1 LDCKQ
6 DGTNAADKYQSVY
19 IEYRK
24 LRLLLQTLGVFA
36 MLSFTLA
43 DSMAAN
49 EEIQIYMDEINRPG
63 EFGLEIHNNHVFSG
77 NTVPDYPG
85 AQTPA
90 HVFRL
95 TPEFSYGLTD
105 NFELGV
111 YLLSSKDSRNNL
123 NIDGEKL
130 RLKYISSKKP
140 GQSFF
145 SGANFEIGYVAQR
158 LDQNPWK
165 AELKGILGDRA
176 GRWTFAVNPIIAWVV
191 SGSSPAPP
199 TLEVDT
205 KLSYA
210 FEQDFALGLE
220 SYNGLGQT
228 DKLLGTAPQNLYVVV
243 DGNIAGFDLNVGIG
257 HGFTAMSDK
266 WVAKA
271 IINVPFGNK

>member
-1 LDCKQ
+1 
-6 DGTNAADKYQSVY
+6 V
-19 IEYRK
+19 E
-24 LRLLLQTLGVFA
+24 
-36 MLSFTLA
+36 
-43 DSMAAN
+43 
-49 EEIQIYMDEINRPG
+49 
-63 EFGLEIHNNHVFSG
+63 
-77 NTVPDYPG
+77 
-85 AQTPA
+85 
-90 HVFRL
+90 
-95 TPEFSYGLTD
+95 
-105 NFELGV
+105 
-111 YLLSSKDSRNNL
+111 SR
-123 NIDGEKL
+123 
-130 RLKYISSKKP
+130 
-140 GQSFF
+140 
-145 SGANFEIGYVAQR
+145 
-158 LDQNPWK
+158 
-165 AELKGILGDRA
+165 
-176 GRWTFAVNPIIAWVV
+176 RWTFAVNPIIAWVV